1 MEPQILKLY
10 ISLELTI
17 AVAEH
22 PKPVELLNLIE
33 KHVFEYINEKGLNS
47 EYNNDEVVIQEQ
59 IIEFKGEIRPF
70 SVLLETFDNN
80 DEDIHL
86 NIKFTEE
93 DDFVTEYA
101 EYEITPT
108 ILH

>member
-1 MEPQILKLY
+1 MKPQILKLY

-33 KHVFEYINEKGLNS
+33 KHAFEYINEKGINS
-47 EYNNDEVVIQEQ
+47 EYNNDEVVITEQ
-59 IIEFKGEIRPF
+59 IIQFKGEIRPF
-70 SVLLETFDNN
+70 SVRLDTFDNN
-80 DEDIHL
+80 DKNIHL

-93 DDFVTEYA
+93 DEFMTEYA
-101 EYEITPT
+101 EYEIKPT